1 MLKDLEMVYHVWSG
15 SFEDFETA
23 YREVAEAGITSIV
36 LTALRGNLDLR
47 ERDQAQEAKR
57 ILEALQVKAPACHC
71 IDWGTCHL
79 NESDADDHR
88 AMIELHGNFMRNVAE
103 LDCKTYVL
111 HIGHKPAD
119 GISKEQS
126 MGQVRRALDALAP
139 VAQSL
144 NMVLAL
150 ENGMEKYGYLVTDS
164 ELLALVADYDHPAV
178 GICYD
183 SGHAHI
189 TADAAATL
197 HLLSPYVVTVHLHDN
212 DGVDDL
218 HLIPGQ
224 GTIDW
229 PSVVK
234 ELAACP
240 KLIHMETEAA
250 NCAGWPH
257 SQGVWS
263 YRDVYARYREIFN

>member
-1 MLKDLEMVYHVWSG
+1 M
-15 SFEDFETA
+15 
-23 YREVAEAGITSIV
+23 
-36 LTALRGNLDLR
+36 
-47 ERDQAQEAKR
+47 
-57 ILEALQVKAPACHC
+57 
-71 IDWGTCHL
+71 
-79 NESDADDHR
+79 
-88 AMIELHGNFMRNVAE
+88 
-103 LDCKTYVL
+103 
-111 HIGHKPAD
+111 
-119 GISKEQS
+119 
-126 MGQVRRALDALAP
+126 
-139 VAQSL
+139 
-144 NMVLAL
+144 
-150 ENGMEKYGYLVTDS
+150 
-164 ELLALVADYDHPAV
+164 ADYDHPAV

-234 ELAACP
+234 ELAACQ
-240 KLIHMETEAA
+240 KLVHMETEAA
-250 NCAGWPH
+250 NCAVWPH

-263 YRDVYARYREIFN
+263 YRDVYTRYREIFC